1 MDRPPQHERM
11 TPPARKDL
19 LLLVHAYCDGELD
32 PPSARAIEREMALR
46 PELAAERR
54 RVEALRSLL
63 RDPQKARSLA
73 TRAAAGRLEPRRG
86 SPLGRFARQAAAL
99 VACAIFSAGATYYVG
114 MSTG

>member
-63 RDPQKARSLA
+63 RDPQKARTLA
-73 TRAAAGRLEPRRG
+73 SRVADRWPARAGL
-86 SPLGRFARQAAAL
+86 LGRFARQAALLAASTVL
-99 VACAIFSAGATYYVG
+99 SAAAT
-114 MSTG
+114 